1 MLRELG
7 NLSIVRGISE
17 DLLLQLGLS
26 CVRKEFSWVGMVT
39 AREKADR
46 EHRGT
51 EIHTASR

>member
-1 MLRELG
+1 MLRGLG
-7 NLSIVRGISE
+7 HLSIIRGIWE

-26 CVRKEFSWVGMVT
+26 CVRKEFSCVGMVT

-51 EIHTASR
+51 ETHTASR